1 MASERAAGME
11 LWLAEYRNAKSGKA
25 TEKGLKLL
33 NEFDIFDYV
42 EAKLREAPEVGKR
55 GRDDD
60 DSYLERLNEA
70 LILYQHRI
78 ETMLET
84 AMDNYPVGAEKLTA
98 LPPLPSRDAREREAD
113 EDGNVL
119 RG

>member
-1 MASERAAGME
+1 ME

-33 NEFDIFDYV
+33 NEIDVFDYV
-42 EAKLREAPEVGKR
+42 EAKLREVPEVGKR

-84 AMDNYPVGAEKLTA
+84 AMDNYPIGVEKLTA
-98 LPPLPSRDAREREAD
+98 LPPLPSRDARECEAD
-113 EDGNVL
+113 DDGSVL